1 MSEWLIGLLVFLG
14 LCCIPVVM
22 GIVTK
27 CGGGTF
33 GDGLLLFGG
42 LVAGADALERALG
55 AEPRCPWPDCN
66 YDLQAHRSRHPTA
79 CPACRRPIRWLD
91 EGRRPTR
98 DG

>member
-1 MSEWLIGLLVFLG
+1 MAQLQVLEEAMSGWLIGLLVLLG
-14 LCCIPVVM
+14 LCCIPVIM

-55 AEPRCPWPDCN
+55 VEPRCPLSPAN
-66 YDLQAHRSRHPTA
+66 KA
-79 CPACRRPIRWLD
+79 CGACRYL
-91 EGRRPTR
+91 GRCKGSRGVRYPLP
-98 DG
+98 